1 MISIS
6 RPEEKWKTTKCLRG
20 RWRSLIVFWTKGGM
34 WNEQNKIFS
43 AYAMTSL
50 DYPFKFE
57 LEELEIEKTFPDST
71 YYFGGSLGHR
81 TDQECKLRFGTA
93 FYSTDKHKCK
103 DYLINKMREMNELS
117 NKIHD
122 LMQESKLEIKYLEDE
137 E

>member
-1 MISIS
+1 MS
-6 RPEEKWKTTKCLRG
+6 KTR
-20 RWRSLIVFWTKGGM
+20 F
-34 WNEQNKIFS
+34 FS

-50 DYPFKFE
+50 DYPFKFK
-57 LEELEIEKTFPDST
+57 LEELEIEKIFPDGTIKLKSPYFYCEDDST
-71 YYFGGSLGHR
+71 YYFGGSSGHQI
-81 TDQECKLRFGTA
+81 DKECKLRFGTA

-122 LMQESKLEIKYLEDE
+122 RMQESKLEIKYLEDE